1 MKKKIKL
8 ASIIILV
15 VLLVGYGIY
24 NYLQPIAIET
34 KTLALSESAV
44 SFVEMGIVKNT
55 GEQYIYP
62 FVSGKVEE
70 IFVKKGELIKRG
82 DVLAQIDARETKY
95 ELERL
100 KKAIL
105 GYEAQLAMAHT
116 ENELSRNTLKG
127 NKGNLLGQLQALK
140 AESNTES
147 QVKLEEQIIAQSL
160 ETYQRSVKDLEKYKE
175 LYTLGYISEA
185 EYKNYEELVN
195 TYKTNYDQSLASK
208 DSRSGNF
215 TAMEKAINAQID
227 SIDVALNIDTLSPTK
242 AYYQSLIDTSKDS
255 IEELKDQ
262 QNNYKVIST
271 TDGVVSEVYIENVN
285 KVSNTE
291 PAFLIQG
298 GGQSQIEVKVSTR
311 DRDAITIGDPV
322 TIIIDR
328 RSGDIEINGYIDS
341 ISEKAVASISPLGIE
356 ERKVLVLIKPE
367 DNDYLGVGYDVDVKF
382 IVSDQGKQVLVPN
395 SALFKKDKQ
404 DMVLLIKENTV
415 VEVPVEI
422 GYELTGETIIKE
434 GVQEGDQLI
443 TDLDAK
449 NLKVGMRAISSNE

>member
-15 VLLVGYGIY
+15 ILLMGYGVY

-70 IFVKKGELIKRG
+70 IFVKKGEFIKAG

-116 ENELSRNTLKG
+116 ENELSRNTLKD

-147 QVKLEEQIIAQSL
+147 QVKLEKQIIAQSL
-160 ETYQRSVKDLEKYKE
+160 ETYQRSVRDLEKYKE
-175 LYTLGYISEA
+175 LYTLGYISET
-185 EYKNYEELVN
+185 EYKNYEDLVN

-208 DSRSGNF
+208 DSRSGHF
-215 TAMEKAINAQID
+215 TAMEKAIHAQIN
-227 SIDVALNIDTLSPTK
+227 SIDVALSIDTLAPTQ

-255 IEELKDQ
+255 IAELKDQ
-262 QNNYKVIST
+262 QKNYKVIST
-271 TDGVVSEVYIENVN
+271 RDGLVSEIYIENVN
-285 KVSNTE
+285 QVSNTE

-322 TIIIDR
+322 TVIIDR

-356 ERKVLVLIKPE
+356 ERKVPVLIKPE
-367 DNDYLGVGYDVDVKF
+367 DNNYLGVGYDVDVKF
-382 IVSDQGKQVLVPN
+382 IVSDQGKQLIVPN

-422 GYELTGETIIKE
+422 GYELTGETIIKK
-434 GVQEGDQLI
+434 GLQEGDQLI

>member
-1 MKKKIKL
+1 MKKKVKL
-8 ASIIILV
+8 ASIIIIAI
-15 VLLVGYGIY
+15 LLMGYGVY

-55 GEQYIYP
+55 DEQYIYP
-62 FVSGKVEE
+62 FVSGKIKE
-70 IFVKKGELIKRG
+70 IFVQKGELIKTG
-82 DVLAQIDARETKY
+82 DVLAQIDSTETKY

-100 KKAIL
+100 KKLIR

-116 ENELSRNTLKG
+116 ENELSQNTLQG
-127 NKGNLLGQLQALK
+127 NKSNLLGQLQALK

-147 QVKLEEQIIAQSL
+147 QAKLEERIIEQSL
-160 ETYQRSVKDLEKYKE
+160 KTYERGVKDLEKYKE

-215 TAMEKAINAQID
+215 TAMEKAINAQIN
-227 SIDVALNIDTLSPTK
+227 SIDVALNIDTLESTK
-242 AYYQSLIDTSKDS
+242 AYYQSLIDGSKDS

-271 TDGVVSEVYIENVN
+271 IDGVVSEIYIENVN
-285 KVSNTE
+285 KVNNTE

-298 GGQSQIEVKVSTR
+298 GEQSQIEVKVSTR
-311 DRDAITIGDPV
+311 DRDAIAIGDAV
-322 TIIIDR
+322 TVIIDR
-328 RSGDIEINGYIDS
+328 RSGDIEMNGYIDS
-341 ISEKAVASISPLGIE
+341 ISEKAEASISPLGIE
-356 ERKVLVLIKPE
+356 ERKVLVLIEPE
-367 DNDYLGVGYDVDVKF
+367 SNDYLGAGYDVDIRF
-382 IVSDQGKQVLVPN
+382 IVSDEGKQLIVPN
-395 SALFKKDKQ
+395 SALFKKDEQ

-415 VEVPVEI
+415 VEAPVEI
-422 GYELTGETIIKE
+422 GYELNGETIIKK
-434 GVQEGDQLI
+434 GIQEGDQLI

-449 NLKVGMRAISSNE
+449 NLKVGMKAISSNE

>member
-15 VLLVGYGIY
+15 VSLVGYGIY

-82 DVLAQIDARETKY
+82 DVLAQIDSRETKY

-311 DRDAITIGDPV
+311 DRDAITIGDAV
-322 TIIIDR
+322 TVIIDR

-382 IVSDQGKQVLVPN
+382 IVSNEGKQVIVPN